1 MKTVEESVVTA
12 MDGDNID
19 IFPFLPYIL
28 QDFWEIGTSS
38 EIIIQLIEKHIKAPS
53 QLHILDLGCGKGA
66 VSIKLAEKL
75 GCKCL
80 GIDAIKEFIVDA
92 RTKAKEYKVD
102 ALCTFKTG
110 DIREDIKTLEQYDVI
125 ILGAIGQVFGNYYET
140 LTRMQPHLKENGC
153 IIVDDGYLDD
163 ITDFEYP
170 KSIKKKDLTEQ
181 IATAKM
187 KILDEI
193 IPTGV
198 EAVEI
203 SDEHNTE
210 YNFIVKRC
218 NELIKQ
224 YPDKKS
230 VFKKYI
236 KNQETEYENL
246 EQNLICSTLM
256 ITKTYE
262 NKIAIVLRSD
272 LSDWQKLNITSSLAG
287 SVAISFTEIH
297 GKPFTNKSGDQYLPF
312 IKQPILIYKA
322 ENETAMKRVFNRSR
336 ERNLHLGI
344 YPESLF
350 STKNAE
356 ENHHMIEDFNIE
368 QQPLAGL
375 VIYGD
380 TKTVYKALDKL
391 KLHD

>member
-12 MDGDNID
+12 MDGDNTE
-19 IFPFLPYIL
+19 IFSFLPYIL

-38 EIIIQLIEKHIKAPS
+38 EIVILLIEKHIKSPS

-66 VSIKLAEKL
+66 VSIKLAEKF

-80 GIDAIKEFIVDA
+80 GIDAIKEFIEEA
-92 RTKAKEYKVD
+92 QIKAKEYQVD
-102 ALCTFKTG
+102 TLCTFKTG
-110 DIREDIKTLEQYDVI
+110 DIREDIKTLELFDVI

-140 LTRMQPHLKENGC
+140 LTTLRPHLKENGY

-163 ITDFEYP
+163 TSDFDYP
-170 KSIKKKDLTEQ
+170 KSIKKKDLTDQ

-187 KILDEI
+187 RLLDEI
-193 IPTGV
+193 IPTDA
-198 EAVEI
+198 ETQEI
-203 SDEHNTE
+203 SDGHNTE

-218 NELIKQ
+218 NELMKQ
-224 YPDKKS
+224 YPDKAS
-230 VFKKYI
+230 VFEKYI

-256 ITKTYE
+256 ITKRYE

-287 SVAISFTEIH
+287 AVAISFPEIH
-297 GKPFTNKSGDQYLPF
+297 GKSFTNKHGDDYLPF
-312 IKQPILIYKA
+312 INQPILIYKA
-322 ENETAMKRVFNRSR
+322 ENDNAMKRVFNRAK
-336 ERNLHLGI
+336 ERDLHIGI
-344 YPESLF
+344 YPEALF

-356 ENHHMIEDFNIE
+356 ENHRVIEDFGIE
-368 QQPLAGL
+368 EQPLAGL
-375 VIYGD
+375 VIYGE
-380 TKTVYKALDKL
+380 TKKVYKALDRL